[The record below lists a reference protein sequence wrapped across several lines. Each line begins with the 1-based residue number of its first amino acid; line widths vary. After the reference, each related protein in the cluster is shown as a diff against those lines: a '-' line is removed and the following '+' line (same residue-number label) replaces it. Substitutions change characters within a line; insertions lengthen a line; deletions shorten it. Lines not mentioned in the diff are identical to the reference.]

1 LSFRFVNGGTTS
13 TCPSLIP
20 GCAGGQ
26 RWDGENGVGWAA
38 LEDGTL
44 GVTIYN
50 PSIDEADMG
59 INNRYPWNLGCQKLA
74 TSYQQADCTLGQDD
88 INGIRALYP

>member
-1 LSFRFVNGGTTS
+1 M
-13 TCPSLIP
+13 
-20 GCAGGQ
+20 
-26 RWDGENGVGWAA
+26 GWAA

-59 INNRYPWNLGCQKLA
+59 INNRHPWNLGCQELA
-74 TSYQQADCTLGQDD
+74 TSHDLQTVILHENGHVLGLDHSNDTGAVMCPSSQQADCTLGQDD